1 MHNPAYNIQ
10 SYPPP
15 MTNKTPD
22 SPVYMERT
30 YNNDGRGNQLSPPP
44 YMTPRSIHTL
54 TSPSTETLSPKTIKS
69 LVMCLCVGVMVCG
82 VLVLLSLSLTIY
94 ALSGRMG
101 DLENTNRQ
109 LAGQLQEQSDQLGSV
124 LVGNTSTK
132 IIQELNASVAELRSK
147 VNLSVS
153 PFSNCSQERT
163 TCSIGAMG
171 GTLADGYHFQCY
183 PPQQSMYKEVRLA
196 YTLLYFF
203 FDWGGGGR
211 EIFLSLICQSNPT
224 NNSVKATLVSGNY

>member
-30 YNNDGRGNQLSPPP
+30 YSDDGRGNQLCPPP
-44 YMTPRSIHTL
+44 YMTPRYMNTS
-54 TSPSTETLSPKTIKS
+54 TSPSTEALSPKTIKS

-101 DLENTNRQ
+101 DLESTNRQ
-109 LAGQLQEQSDQLGSV
+109 LAEQLQEQSDQLGTV
-124 LVGNTSTK
+124 LAGNTSTK
-132 IIQELNASVAELRSK
+132 IIQELNASVTELRSK

-183 PPQQSMYKEVRLA
+183 PPQQDMYKEVRL
-196 YTLLYFF
+196 THTIPIFYFL
-203 FDWGGGGR
+203 GGGQG
-211 EIFLSLICQSNPT
+211 ILLSLRFKICQLNPT
-224 NNSVKATLVSGNY
+224 NNSVTVI